1 MCARYAAEI
10 KNTRRK
16 IELSV
21 ILVHFFDDFMAK
33 VHASAPLL
41 ISKYSTF
48 YPSCT
53 IVSRSYVIG
62 LCDRGRCP
70 LYICV
75 CVCV

>member
-62 LCDRGRCP
+62 AGVH
-70 LYICV
+70 YIYMCV